1 MKKVFAAILSLF
13 IMFCTTEK
21 SVSIEVCATD
31 ENILKVICKE
41 FLENAQKMGQV
52 CDGIREIRCGLS
64 FFASTWYAA
73 KGLFKEKD
81 KAAGFT
87 RAYQKLEDDV
97 ERSEKMDEKLRG
109 ISYVLSFFAS
119 LGLAVKSLCDGLSS
133 KFSKSIETKMDENP
147 AQEPTTEKPKADSKI
162 NGAEPIRN
170 AKSGQN
176 KADSKI

>member
-1 MKKVFAAILSLF
+1 MKKVFAAILSLL
-13 IMFCTTEK
+13 IMFCTAEK
-21 SVSIEVCATD
+21 SVSIEACATD
-31 ENILKVICKE
+31 ENIIKVICKE

-97 ERSEKMDEKLRG
+97 EKSERMYEKLRG

-119 LGLAVKSLCDGLSS
+119 LGLAAKSLCDGLSS
-133 KFSKSIETKMDENP
+133 KFSKNSEAEMDENP
-147 AQEPTTEKPKADSKI
+147 AQELTTEKTRDVPKI
-162 NGAEPIRN
+162 NEAEAIQ
-170 AKSGQN
+170 KVESGQN

>member
-1 MKKVFAAILSLF
+1 MKKVFAAILSLL
-13 IMFCTTEK
+13 IMFCTAEK
-21 SVSIEVCATD
+21 SVPIEVCATD
-31 ENILKVICKE
+31 ENIIKVICKE

-119 LGLAVKSLCDGLSS
+119 LGLAVKSLCDSLSS
-133 KFSKSIETKMDENP
+133 KFSKSSEAEMVENP
-147 AQEPTTEKPKADSKI
+147 AQEPAVEKPKADSKI
-162 NGAEPIRN
+162 NEAKPILKAE
-170 AKSGQN
+170 SGQN

>member
-1 MKKVFAAILSLF
+1 MRKVFAAILSLF
-13 IMFCTTEK
+13 IMFYTAEK
-21 SVSIEVCATD
+21 SASIEAYAAD
-31 ENILKVICKE
+31 ENIIKVICKE

-97 ERSEKMDEKLRG
+97 EKSEKMDEKLRG

-119 LGLAVKSLCDGLSS
+119 LGLAVKSLCDSLSS
-133 KFSKSIETKMDENP
+133 KFSKSIETKMVEN
-147 AQEPTTEKPKADSKI
+147 TEKEPSVEKLKADPKV
-162 NGAEPIRN
+162 NEVEPIQN

>member
-1 MKKVFAAILSLF
+1 MRKVFAAILSLL
-13 IMFCTTEK
+13 IMFCTAEK
-21 SVSIEVCATD
+21 SVSIEAYAAD

-97 ERSEKMDEKLRG
+97 EKSERMDEKLRG

-119 LGLAVKSLCDGLSS
+119 LGLAVKSLCDSLSS
-133 KFSKSIETKMDENP
+133 KFSKSSERETVENL
-147 AQEPTTEKPKADSKI
+147 AQEPTTEKPR
-162 NGAEPIRN
+162 NGPKFNEAEPIQN

>member
-1 MKKVFAAILSLF
+1 MRRVFAAILSLL
-13 IMFCTTEK
+13 IMFCTAEK

-87 RAYQKLEDDV
+87 RVYQKLEDDV
-97 ERSEKMDEKLRG
+97 EKSERMDEKLRG
-109 ISYVLSFFAS
+109 VSYVLSFFAS
-119 LGLAVKSLCDGLSS
+119 LGLAVKSLCDSLSS
-133 KFSKSIETKMDENP
+133 KLYKSSEAEMVENT
-147 AQEPTTEKPKADSKI
+147 AKEPSVEKLKAGYKI
-162 NGAEPIRN
+162 NEAEPIQN
-170 AKSGQN
+170 AKSG
-176 KADSKI
+176 

>member
-1 MKKVFAAILSLF
+1 MKKVFTAILSLL
-13 IMFCTTEK
+13 IMFCTAEK

-97 ERSEKMDEKLRG
+97 EKSEKMDEKLRG

-119 LGLAVKSLCDGLSS
+119 LGLAVKSLCDSLSS
-133 KFSKSIETKMDENP
+133 KFSKSIETKMVENP
-147 AQEPTTEKPKADSKI
+147 AQEPTDGKPKIDSKI
-162 NGAEPIRN
+162 NEVELIPKAE
-170 AKSGQN
+170 SGQN